1 MLPYDYRAFITI
13 NCVLVLSNIGL
24 SMAQVPNKLDPSSN
38 PLLFPTKP
46 EEITIQKT
54 VPITLEQAL
63 ELAIRNNNDRKV
75 SLLQVERSQEA
86 LKEAQASLFP
96 SVNISTSLSYGQNAT
111 NTLLQ
116 QQTILNTAFGNNLPN
131 TTTFN
136 TQVQL
141 SYDLYTSGK
150 RTATNEQAE
159 YQLWFDKL
167 GIKSSSIR
175 LNVKLYYYNLQQA
188 DEQVRVFQS
197 SVMNAQASLR
207 DAIALERS
215 GVGTRFDKLCSQVN
229 LANAQQQLTKA
240 FAQQL
245 IARRQLATLLNLSQ
259 LVNIS
264 AADAVQ
270 IAGLWN
276 KTLEDSII
284 LAYQNRTELKQ
295 QVVQRN
301 ISEQQLR
308 QALSS
313 SSPQISSNLNYNL
326 LDNFDDQVNVSDGY
340 SQSIQA
346 TWNLF
351 GGGATRAKAE
361 QARANIAIAEVSF
374 SEQLKQVRFQV
385 EQAFYQ
391 QKSNLDNVQTANAA
405 LELAREA
412 LRLARLRFQ
421 SGVGTQ
427 TDVINAENDLTTA
440 EGNRVTAVLDY
451 NRSLAQLE
459 RYAPKTH

>member
-1 MLPYDYRAFITI
+1 
-13 NCVLVLSNIGL
+13 
-24 SMAQVPNKLDPSSN
+24 MAQVPNKLDPSSN

-175 LNVKLYYYNLQQA
+175 LNVKLYY
-188 DEQVRVFQS
+188 
-197 SVMNAQASLR
+197 
-207 DAIALERS
+207 
-215 GVGTRFDKLCSQVN
+215 
-229 LANAQQQLTKA
+229 
-240 FAQQL
+240 
-245 IARRQLATLLNLSQ
+245 
-259 LVNIS
+259 
-264 AADAVQ
+264 
-270 IAGLWN
+270 
-276 KTLEDSII
+276 
-284 LAYQNRTELKQ
+284 
-295 QVVQRN
+295 
-301 ISEQQLR
+301 
-308 QALSS
+308 
-313 SSPQISSNLNYNL
+313 
-326 LDNFDDQVNVSDGY
+326 
-340 SQSIQA
+340 
-346 TWNLF
+346 
-351 GGGATRAKAE
+351 
-361 QARANIAIAEVSF
+361 
-374 SEQLKQVRFQV
+374 
-385 EQAFYQ
+385 
-391 QKSNLDNVQTANAA
+391 
-405 LELAREA
+405 
-412 LRLARLRFQ
+412 
-421 SGVGTQ
+421 
-427 TDVINAENDLTTA
+427 
-440 EGNRVTAVLDY
+440 
-451 NRSLAQLE
+451 
-459 RYAPKTH
+459 